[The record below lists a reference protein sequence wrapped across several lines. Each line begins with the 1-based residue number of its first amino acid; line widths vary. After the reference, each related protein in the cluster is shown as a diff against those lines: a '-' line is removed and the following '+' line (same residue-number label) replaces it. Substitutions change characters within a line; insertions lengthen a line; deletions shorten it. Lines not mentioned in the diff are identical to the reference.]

1 MCGALLGSPRPRA
14 RGVVRVMWARARCP
28 LPAPGPGPGPPPSTP
43 AACLSKV
50 AFPDGWETGAS
61 LSGAGG
67 VYFSVPGRGGPCPSW
82 GMRVA
87 VPRDPVAI
95 WSRAGHRDCPA
106 AQLPPAAATASPWC
120 GGLAPWGCGEERQV
134 NLAAT
139 LMAEMGWLVGEGLL
153 FQLEAWSPTDKLW
166 GSDLK
171 GGSLIKLC
179 RFPVW

>member
-1 MCGALLGSPRPRA
+1 MPG
-14 RGVVRVMWARARCP
+14 ARCP
-28 LPAPGPGPGPPPSTP
+28 HLALGPALPAPLP
-43 AACLSKV
+43 LHVFLK
-50 AFPDGWETGAS
+50 S
-61 LSGAGG
+61 LSRMVGKQVHLWVVGGG

-95 WSRAGHRDCPA
+95 WSRADHRGCPA

-120 GGLAPWGCGEERQV
+120 GGLAPWGCREERQV

-139 LMAEMGWLVGEGLL
+139 LMAETGWLVGEGLL

-179 RFPVW
+179 QFPVW